1 MPKKLLLG
9 FGAGLFALL
18 AACGGGGSGGGADA
32 PSQIDR
38 FAAVRDLVCSG
49 AQNSGWCWQ
58 NPLPAGET
66 VTTVVFLNENL
77 GWVAGPRG
85 WMQKTVDGG
94 VTWSRLP
101 FTGFDFLVTLAFAD
115 EQHGWALTTA
125 NDRVMRTAD
134 GGQTWQQLSLGAAR
148 PKGEFPGDDTLDNL
162 WVIDAQKAVVIGS
175 GSTSRG
181 SFSYAMG
188 TEDAG
193 AHWRV
198 FSATQSSKITP
209 SGSILTLDAS
219 GGRRTDDLGLTSVA
233 LGPLPACSPVL
244 DVVDDLNVWAY
255 CSRPTSGSS
264 GFDKPFV
271 FQSQDGGLTWHD
283 AQAVFPAVGSRDWT
297 LSRVALSAQGVGL
310 GVLTDNTGG
319 VAQIKTL
326 RATEGA
332 TSWSTVAQ
340 PASLAGATLPLNW
353 VVDSQTLWLLK
364 DGQAHWTE
372 DGGTTWNLLS
382 IPGEAGPPM
391 RLKRD
396 RAGKLLAEFF
406 LFSLTTGSEGPT
418 RHFYR
423 STDRGQTWRR
433 VPGGLTETD
442 VATTVRGL
450 WFFDATRGLALAQDG
465 GLMDTD
471 NGGRNWLRRTSAVPP
486 AACCKFTGRLQFTP
500 GGRGWMINQ
509 GQLMQSSDSGRTWS
523 LAPAPEAMNRLA
535 ELQFLGDQR
544 GWAVAAS
551 GQLFAT
557 TDGGASWVLRPGI
570 AGQLF
575 RMVQFA
581 SDKVGVALVDDGV
594 FFESVWRTADGGDTW
609 QITNFNG
616 RAQTGIS
623 RIHFADPSTVWMIS
637 GNQDGFTNHGLWRSS
652 DGGATWAEVQVPGA
666 GFLFDIHFVDAKRG
680 WVVGAGMILSTLD
693 GGVSWQGQ
701 AIGAAS
707 GFLTMFWLD
716 GENGWVGG
724 AGGTILATATG
735 GR

>member
-1 MPKKLLLG
+1 V
-9 FGAGLFALL
+9 
-18 AACGGGGSGGGADA
+18 AACGGGGRGGGADA

-49 AQNSGWCWQ
+49 AQSSGWCWQ
-58 NPLPAGET
+58 NPLPTGEA
-66 VTTVVFLNENL
+66 VTTVFFLNENL
-77 GWVAGPRG
+77 GWAAGPRG

-101 FTGFDFLVTLAFAD
+101 FTGFDFLITLAFAD

-125 NDRVMRTAD
+125 NDRVMYTAD
-134 GGQTWQQLSLGAAR
+134 GGQTWQQQSLGAAQ
-148 PKGEFPGDDTLDNL
+148 PKGEFPRSDTLQNL
-162 WVIDAQKAVVIGS
+162 WVIDAQKAVVTGNVS
-175 GSTSRG
+175 FSRG
-181 SFSYAMG
+181 SSSYEMG
-188 TEDAG
+188 TDDAG

-198 FSATQSSKITP
+198 FPGPRSPTTTSSVTP
-209 SGSILTLDAS
+209 SGGVLTLDAS

-255 CSRPTSGSS
+255 CSGPTSGSS

-406 LFSLTTGSEGPT
+406 LFSSIANLEGPT

-535 ELQFLGDQR
+535 DLQFLGDQR

-637 GNQDGFTNHGLWRSS
+637 ENQASS
-652 DGGATWAEVQVPGA
+652 T
-666 GFLFDIHFVDAKRG
+666 
-680 WVVGAGMILSTLD
+680 GMILSTLD